1 MIQQEVIRKIRHASR
16 TGERSWPCQ
25 AVTGKGLQCLLWC
38 EPHFRVCKQHRRRL
52 IRGGELAF
60 VSPLLE
66 EKQRAALLRVALEW
80 AARLNISEA
89 ERRRLRAEIL
99 SARVPEG
106 VAT

>member
-1 MIQQEVIRKIRHASR
+1 
-16 TGERSWPCQ
+16 
-25 AVTGKGLQCLLWC
+25 
-38 EPHFRVCKQHRRRL
+38 VCKQHRRRL

-60 VSPLLE
+60 NSPLLE

-80 AARLNISEA
+80 AVRLNISEA